1 MKRSMF
7 VAGLLAA
14 LCWLMRAPAAP
25 GQTAFYS
32 AYEEVPL
39 EAGMPI
45 LLVFFSTGCATCWDD
60 LFEMRHF
67 IEKNG
72 LTAEIIGV
80 TSERR
85 PDVEAFV
92 EKYAWGRPVIVDKER
107 KLFQRHKV
115 GLLPC
120 KILLVDGR
128 TVFQDDYYLDF
139 WARREEMKR
148 RLLDLGSP
156 SAKPGNRSRLSEFLP
171 PGRRVLHV
179 PRGPGGFSSV
189 PGRNRESLPGNP
201 AAPTRRRA
209 RGNAPAEN
217 PPGGIVQTIFK
228 GSPPKGPCGRE

>member
-1 MKRSMF
+1 MKRPLSAIGF
-7 VAGLLAA
+7 SAV
-14 LCWLMRAPAAP
+14 LCWLMGAPAAP
-25 GQTAFYS
+25 VQTAFYS

-39 EAGMPI
+39 EAGVPI

-107 KLFQRHKV
+107 KLFQRHRV

-120 KILLVDGR
+120 KVLLLDDR

-139 WARREEMKR
+139 WERREEMKR
-148 RLLDLGSP
+148 RLLALGSP
-156 SAKPGNRSRLSEFLP
+156 SKKPDNRSRMSEFLP
-171 PGRRVLHV
+171 PGRRVLYI
-179 PRGPGGFSSV
+179 PRGPGGVHPF
-189 PGRNRESLPGNP
+189 PGRGREPVTGDPP
-201 AAPTRRRA
+201 ASTRRSS
-209 RGNAPAEN
+209 RGD
-217 PPGGIVQTIFK
+217 PPGRIVQTIFK
-228 GSPPKGPCGRE
+228 ASLPR